1 MYRILLYCFV
11 LTSANLIL
19 HESIFSLFLSIPQIV
34 FIIYLV
40 VSQKSYD
47 RIVFYHM
54 LFLFTTLAIPYSQLT
69 NPGDVS
75 AGLLNYSRLKLLG
88 PIAVSQCL
96 LLIILLYGV
105 LKSPKMRVVKQ
116 QKPIIYLI
124 LYFFITGTVLSSF
137 GLAFND
143 YSTVKMLTYF
153 VYISV
158 LLLTAIMVSLVDNTE
173 YIKRLVYSLLV
184 TAPIAA
190 VVVYFL
196 GFSAEY
202 GNSKI
207 PGMTEV
213 AYFSPILIYKVF
225 IDKKTSFIEL
235 VSIICSLYL
244 VTTGAPGGKGIIV
257 IAFIVLLT
265 VFSKVSMKTF
275 IYICLLSIVTIV
287 ASTFLTYEQIHNY
300 NGLLLYKLE
309 SVYMLVKFIFDFDMR
324 LINLLPMS
332 PRVRV
337 IELYLIVQQQSDNI
351 IYFIFGQGYGGWYK
365 DLYGYFSGIDLKSAF
380 SPAEIQQNKFHS
392 SHDFFTTLP
401 FFHGALGVIFMGY
414 VFLYY
419 LKKVKDHYF
428 YLSIFP
434 FLMSIYFNNQ
444 FGAFAIVVLLIAS
457 ASHKVLVK
465 KTQ

>member
-1 MYRILLYCFV
+1 MYKLSLYCFF

-19 HESIFSLFLSIPQIV
+19 HETIFSLLLSFPQIV

-40 VSQKSYD
+40 VSQKGYD
-47 RIVFYHM
+47 RVVFYHM

-69 NPGDVS
+69 NPGEAS
-75 AGLLNYSRLKLLG
+75 AVLLNYSRLKLVG

-96 LLIILLYGV
+96 LLMILLYGLV
-105 LKSPKMRVVKQ
+105 KSHNMRVFKQ
-116 QKPIIYLI
+116 QKPILCLI
-124 LYFFITGTVLSSF
+124 LYFFITGSILSSI

-143 YSTVKMLTYF
+143 YSTSKMLTYF

-158 LLLTAIMVSLVDNTE
+158 LLLTAVMLCMVDNTDN
-173 YIKRLVYSLLV
+173 IRKLVYSLLV

-213 AYFSPILIYKVF
+213 AYFSPILIYKF
-225 IDKKTSFIEL
+225 FTEKKSSFIEFI
-235 VSIICSLYL
+235 SIVCSLYL
-244 VTTGAPGGKGIIV
+244 VFTGAPGGKGIIV
-257 IAFIVLLT
+257 IAFIILLT
-265 VFSKVSMKTF
+265 FISKVSIKTF
-275 IYICLLSIVTIV
+275 IYICLLSIVTIL
-287 ASTFLTYEQIHNY
+287 ATTFLSYEEIHAY

-309 SVYMLVKFIFDFDMR
+309 SVYMLLTFVFDFDMR
-324 LINLLPMS
+324 LVNLLPMS

-337 IELYLIVQQQSDNI
+337 IEFYLILQEQSENLV
-351 IYFIFGQGYGGWYK
+351 YLMFGQGYGGWYK
-365 DLYGYFSGIDLKSAF
+365 DAYGYFSGVDLKSAF
-380 SPAEIQQNKFHS
+380 SPEEIQQNKFHS

-401 FFHGALGVIFMGY
+401 FFHGLFGVIFMGY
-414 VFLYY
+414 VFFYY
-419 LKKVKDHYF
+419 LKKVKND
-428 YLSIFP
+428 YLFISIVP

-457 ASHKVLVK
+457 TRYRISVK
-465 KTQ
+465 ANN